1 MTVAEMSV
9 VRVAGPLRDA
19 LDTRVLET
27 IGTEALSGFLAKR
40 RWFGS
45 KGRVPTSVQF
55 SDVVRLPFEAT
66 MAVMTTIEVEIRG
79 QHLRYLLPLAV
90 VAGEPNDDPARPV
103 LAIVES
109 SEGRGAIVDAT
120 GDPAFRAELGKAVA
134 QGARFQAGEATWV

>member
-9 VRVAGPLRDA
+9 VRVIGPLRDA
-19 LDTRVLET
+19 LEAKALET
-27 IGTEALSGFLAKR
+27 IGTEALSSFLAKR

-45 KGRVPTSVQF
+45 KGRVPASVQF

-66 MAVMTTIEVEIRG
+66 TAVMTTIDVEIRG
-79 QHLRYLLPLAV
+79 QHLRYSLPLVV

-109 SEGRGAIVDAT
+109 
-120 GDPAFRAELGKAVA
+120 
-134 QGARFQAGEATWV
+134 